1 MNAKEF
7 LNNSRSEIVALETLL
22 TSIPAIAP
30 EGGGDGEEKKAAAL
44 EGWLRDN
51 GFDKNGCTI
60 ERFEAPD
67 SRVSAG
73 VRPSLVV
80 TIPGADDSQRV
91 WVMAHMDV
99 VPVGDPKL
107 WLTDPWKLEEK
118 DGRIYGRGV
127 EDNQQGLCSAV
138 FAALYYLKAGI
149 TPAHTVKLLFVA
161 DEENGSE

>member
-7 LNNSRSEIVALETLL
+7 LNKSRSEIVALETLL

-30 EGGGDGEEKKAAAL
+30 EGGGDGEEKKGRAL
-44 EGWLRDN
+44 EEWLRNN

-67 SRVSAG
+67 SRVTAG

-80 TIPGADDSQRV
+80 TIPGQDDSQRI

-107 WLTDPWKLEEK
+107 WNTNPFKLVEK
-118 DGRIYGRGV
+118 RRPH
-127 EDNQQGLCSAV
+127 LRARCRR
-138 FAALYYLKAGI
+138 
-149 TPAHTVKLLFVA
+149 
-161 DEENGSE
+161 

>member
-1 MNAKEF
+1 MIMIAHDF

-30 EGGGDGEEKKAAAL
+30 EGGGDGEEKKCRAL
-44 EGWLRDN
+44 EDWLRNN
-51 GFDKNGCTI
+51 GCDKNGCTI

-67 SRVSAG
+67 IRVTAG

-80 TIPGADDSQRV
+80 TIPGQDDSQRI

-107 WLTDPWKLEEK
+107 WNTDPWTLVEK
-118 DGRIYGRGV
+118 DGKIY
-127 EDNQQGLCSAV
+127 
-138 FAALYYLKAGI
+138 
-149 TPAHTVKLLFVA
+149 
-161 DEENGSE
+161 